1 MARAPHAAARD
12 TARPALCQLDEMLR
26 AGVFVELAA
35 RCLFLLLKV
44 HYKQVVSHEALL
56 LKLLSLRETARLR
69 LREVKDQEGFNLAAT
84 DFFKRQLESNKGI
97 VFVDSETRARK
108 RARQ

>member
-1 MARAPHAAARD
+1 
-12 TARPALCQLDEMLR
+12 MLR

-56 LKLLSLRETARLR
+56 LKLLSLRKTARLR
-69 LREVKDQEGFNLAAT
+69 LREVKDREGFNLAAT

-97 VFVDSETRARK
+97 VFMDSDTRARK